1 MKIDKD
7 QPFSANQS
15 LREPCHS
22 VCFIMVLVNVYLRY
36 VLCNNHMT
44 IQRVSTVLYAVK
56 MSFVVCF
63 PFPWDYL
70 KSHVGKITTRKL
82 NIPAQIERH
91 LILSSPW
98 KKKHERLSWLSSDEG
113 SALTRY
119 ILFTRRIRVPRSLL
133 SSFYVQ
139 WRNVDIFGEIKKA
152 RGTEAD
158 KENQPRGWRKQY

>member
-7 QPFSANQS
+7 QPISANQS

-98 KKKHERLSWLSSDEG
+98 KKSTKDCHDCR
-113 SALTRY
+113 LTRGQRWRDISFSHAASESLVLSY
-119 ILFTRRIRVPRSLL
+119 RVST
-133 SSFYVQ
+133 SSEET
-139 WRNVDIFGEIKKA
+139 WIFLE
-152 RGTEAD
+152 R
-158 KENQPRGWRKQY
+158 